1 MELQH
6 QELIKKLIKE
16 RAVDEFPL
24 LIKRKYQ
31 NVDLVSLDS
40 ILAIIGPRRAGKTY
54 FLYQLVEELVTKN
67 ICKKADIFFLNF
79 EHPQLTNL
87 T

>member
-16 RAVDEFPL
+16 RVVEEFPL

-31 NVDLVSLDS
+31 NIDLVSLDS
-40 ILAIIGPRRAGKTY
+40 ILAII
-54 FLYQLVEELVTKN
+54 
-67 ICKKADIFFLNF
+67 
-79 EHPQLTNL
+79 
-87 T
+87 